1 MLNCQIHDYVE
12 IACLFRMLVRLNMK
26 DSSSFEGEAQD
37 VVKNDLRQECFLLKN
52 DDGMHQLVLN
62 EIQSMQALVKNQH
75 FDVVEFE

>member
-12 IACLFRMLVRLNMK
+12 IACLFRMLVRLAMK

-37 VVKNDLRQECFLLKN
+37 VVLNDLRQECLLVKN
-52 DDGMHQLVLN
+52 DDGIHQLVLD

-75 FDVVEFE
+75 FDLVEFE